1 MDMQD
6 TPQFNPFRFEK
17 LWLLHPDFQHL
28 AKEWWSK
35 AAINHGSSMY
45 RFQQRLKN
53 FKVLLK
59 QWNKDCF
66 GNIFQSIQ
74 TIEKQLEEIQ
84 KIFISGTRTA
94 DLMKKEEKLCEQL
107 EERKKQ
113 EEILW
118 KQKSRVQWLKEGERN
133 TKFFHRTVMHH
144 QHVNRITHLED
155 NHDNIVRGT
164 LR

>member
-1 MDMQD
+1 MESGAQLESLIIPRAGSDHWPLILSMNMQD
-6 TPQFNPFRFEK
+6 TPQFKPFRFEK
-17 LWLLHPDFQHL
+17 FWLLHPDFQHL

-59 QWNKDCF
+59 QWNKNCF

-74 TIEKQLEEIQ
+74 SIEKQLEEIQ

-94 DLMKKEEKLCEQL
+94 DLMKEEEKLREQL
-107 EERKKQ
+107 EERK
-113 EEILW
+113 
-118 KQKSRVQWLKEGERN
+118 
-133 TKFFHRTVMHH
+133 
-144 QHVNRITHLED
+144 NRKRFYGSKNPEC
-155 NHDNIVRGT
+155 NG
-164 LR
+164 